1 MLRDPVNTT
10 AHTIAHGAILFVID
24 RVMVEEISKCICG
37 IISKKRF
44 APK

>member
-1 MLRDPVNTT
+1 MLRDPANTI
-10 AHTIAHGAILFVID
+10 AYTIAHEAIMCVID